1 MKLLGNNMTY
11 AKTKIFGS
19 DKAGKRVA
27 VEIRLEAPKQKRKYA
42 SCLVRYGRTKDD
54 QLEVPG
60 QDTFHALV
68 LAVAFVIGHIRTL
81 EELGWQFDSDL
92 EEMWAGL
99 SQVKT
104 MKTARTRRCTPSAHK
119 VRRG

>member
-1 MKLLGNNMTY
+1 MTF
-11 AKTKIFGS
+11 AKTKIFGR
-19 DKAGKRVA
+19 DKVGKRVA

-68 LAVAFVIGHIRTL
+68 LAVEFVKGHIRAL
-81 EELGWQFDSDL
+81 KELGWRFDSDL
-92 EEMWAGL
+92 EDLWADL

-104 MKTARTRRCTPSAHK
+104 KKTARTRRSTTTAHK

>member
-1 MKLLGNNMTY
+1 MTY
-11 AKTKIFGS
+11 AKTKIFGR
-19 DKAGKRVA
+19 DKAGKRIA

-42 SCLVRYGRTKDD
+42 SCLVRYGRTNDD

-68 LAVAFVIGHIRTL
+68 LAVEFVKGHIHTL
-81 EELGWQFDSDL
+81 EELGWRFDSDL

-99 SQVKT
+99 SESQTK
-104 MKTARTRRCTPSAHK
+104 KTARTRRSTPTAHK

>member
-1 MKLLGNNMTY
+1 M
-11 AKTKIFGS
+11 
-19 DKAGKRVA
+19 GKRVA

-68 LAVAFVIGHIRTL
+68 LAVEFVKGHIRAL
-81 EELGWQFDSDL
+81 EELGWRFDSDL
-92 EEMWAGL
+92 EKMWADL

-104 MKTARTRRCTPSAHK
+104 KKTARSWRSNTKAQK